1 MANQSPL
8 AGLGSYFKEM
18 EATYEVNALYLMA
31 HAIHESAWGTSG
43 IAQTKYNLYGI
54 NATDTDPE
62 GNADTYASFED
73 SIKRAAEF
81 VTSAYLSPTNWRY
94 NGSFLGNKGAG
105 MNVKYAS
112 DPYWGE
118 KIAGH
123 MYRADKYLVGL
134 DTK

>member
-1 MANQSPL
+1 
-8 AGLGSYFKEM
+8 M
-18 EATYEVNALYLMA
+18 ETTYGVNALYLMA
-31 HAIHESAWGTSG
+31 HAIHESAWGTSS

-54 NATDTDPE
+54 NATDADPE
-62 GNADTYASFED
+62 GNADTYVSFED

-123 MYRADKYLVGL
+123 MYRADKYLQNR
-134 DTK
+134 